1 MSEEKDEV
9 IKPEQWTYRKDARKM
24 EARKMEQ
31 PANPPPEQKK
41 KKEGKKE

>member
-9 IKPEQWTYRKDARKM
+9 TKPKQRIYIN

-41 KKEGKKE
+41 KEEKKNK